1 LHEQDRKTTVS
12 SPLLKACPSS
22 DRSEKTAVTAL
33 FKAVGSR
40 HILEGS
46 AFMISPSEL
55 FFECN
60 ADQLPA
66 ANSNAHQTV
75 KLFLNYPM
83 KSNSLTS
90 AESL

>member
-40 HILEGS
+40 RILERS

-66 ANSNAHQTV
+66 ANSKTV